1 MAIQND
7 NTILCKGDLKAYHE
21 KILPYLGGNFML
33 GTNVSDYYSTDD
45 KIVGVWTDGKP
56 VYQRIVSFLNTTT
69 DFSTHVKICEVSSWN
84 IDNLIF
90 LYGATNNHSSVNQI
104 AVPIG
109 YNTTENDKRI
119 FYICKQDVPNIR
131 ENGIWTRGT
140 AVGSLTIIVQYTK
153 TTDVANSAIATPG
166 CYDIN
171 RPDLWP
177 ANKEIFFGNGLYG
190 QRITGTESLTAN
202 VRKDIRINN
211 EECQLKAFGGLVKP
225 DGGTWLINFPYY
237 WNNDNYVSTAQIY
250 SNIAT
255 SPYAGLMLF
264 FKSNQTQT
272 TIYDIW
278 VTYTK

>member
-7 NTILCKGDLKAYHE
+7 STLLCKGDLKAYHE
-21 KILPYLGGNFML
+21 SIAPYLGGNLMIS
-33 GTNVSDYYSTDD
+33 TNVSDYYSEDE
-45 KIVGVWTDGKP
+45 KIVGVWTNGKP
-56 VYQRIVSFLNTTT
+56 LYQKTVSFTSLSSGQNPYQHNIQNAEYINFVPNASYIKAWGNTWC
-69 DFSTHVKICEVSSWN
+69 I
-84 IDNLIF
+84 
-90 LYGATNNHSSVNQI
+90 YGASPTNSNYIANILDVSPVVVDVNIGSVIVANS
-104 AVPIG
+104 
-109 YNTTENDKRI
+109 TEM
-119 FYICKQDVPNIR
+119 
-131 ENGIWTRGT
+131 
-140 AVGSLTIIVQYTK
+140 IITFQYTK
-153 TTDVANSAIATPG
+153 TTDTASSALTTPG
-166 CYDIN
+166 CYGIN

-211 EECQLKAFGGLVKP
+211 KECQLKAFGGWVKP
-225 DGGTWLINFPYY
+225 DGGTWMINFPYY
-237 WNNDNYVSTAQIY
+237 WNNENYISTAQIY

>member
-1 MAIQND
+1 MAVQND
-7 NTILCKGDLKAYHE
+7 STLLCKGDLKAYHE
-21 KILPYLGGNFML
+21 SIAPYLGGNLMVS
-33 GTNVSDYYSTDD
+33 TNVSDYYSEDE
-45 KIVGVWTDGKP
+45 KIVGVWTNGKP
-56 VYQRIVSFLNTTT
+56 IYQITKKFTNPSV
-69 DFSTHVKICEVSSWN
+69 SWN
-84 IDNLIF
+84 EISFGFKADTVWLVNVF
-90 LYGATNNHSSVNQI
+90 AKTSDGWSS
-104 AVPIG
+104 G
-109 YNTTENDKRI
+109 CSWYNTDSNRGSFYVHKSSDNTVSLWIKNSYTVTEAW
-119 FYICKQDVPNIR
+119 V
-131 ENGIWTRGT
+131 
-140 AVGSLTIIVQYTK
+140 TIQYTK
-153 TTDVANSAIATPG
+153 ITDAANSAAVIPG

-171 RPDLWP
+171 RPNLWP

-211 EECQLKAFGGLVKP
+211 EECQLKAFGGWVKP
-225 DGGTWLINFPYY
+225 DGGTWMINFPYY
-237 WNNDNYVSTAQIY
+237 WNNENYISTAQIY